1 MDILD
6 FINSKTIRDYLH
18 EIEYQCDSMQSAWLV
33 YQSRYKSFEEK
44 HEAWQWIIDNM
55 PDCEM
60 PERRYSVSRP
70 SLHGYLAELMNY
82 RNEHKKRILK
92 GKAPKHMQ
100 VPDEDLFK
108 DAFESR
114 WYFFPTPF
122 KKGDIVYDCNYDP
135 HLRDYCTGAF
145 VLNGINND
153 PKDRE
158 KNMENQDS
166 SDMVA
171 YGWFQE
177 ENGTIYNEV
186 MFNYMDLELFKGH
199 LTGQERL
206 LIALSNYVK
215 GKISEEL
222 LLHAQR
228 VLIMHDLG
236 YNSLANWYTEEEL
249 ELAGIAGLKVHD
261 LTGSERKK
269 RKKKIEKRWKDHS
282 YT

>member
-1 MDILD
+1 MDILE
-6 FINSKTIRDYLH
+6 FINSKTIRDYLY
-18 EIEYQCDSMQSAWLV
+18 EIDYQCDSMQAAWLV
-33 YQSRYKSFEEK
+33 YQSRYKTFEDK

-70 SLHGYLAELMNY
+70 SLHEYLTELMDY
-82 RNEHKKRILK
+82 RDKHKKRILK
-92 GKAPKHMQ
+92 GKAPKNMS
-100 VPDEDLFK
+100 VSEEDLFK

-114 WYFFPTPF
+114 WFLFPTPF
-122 KKGDIVYDCNYDP
+122 HKGDIVYDCNYDP
-135 HLRDYCTGAF
+135 HLRDYCTGTF

-153 PKDRE
+153 IKDAK
-158 KNMENQDS
+158 KNFEQQDS

-177 ENGTIYNEV
+177 KNGTIYNEV
-186 MFNYMDLELFKGH
+186 MFNYMDLELFKGY
-199 LTGQERL
+199 LNGQERI
-206 LIALSNYVK
+206 LIALSNYIK
-215 GKISEEL
+215 GKITEEL

-249 ELAGIAGLKVHD
+249 ELAGIAGLTEHH
-261 LTGSERKK
+261 LSGGERQKRIKK
-269 RKKKIEKRWKDHS
+269 TVKAWENHS
-282 YT
+282 YI